1 MTMTGW
7 DGWSVLLLS
16 AALVYGIRFFGLRL
30 WDYSGLFLNIG
41 GIICLRSVLSFAVL
55 ALVFH
60 YVIEPAAYGVFGKID
75 RRIVLAAALAL
86 AALFVSDCV
95 LSALFRTPIT
105 Y

>member
-1 MTMTGW
+1 M
-7 DGWSVLLLS
+7 
-16 AALVYGIRFFGLRL
+16 
-30 WDYSGLFLNIG
+30 
-41 GIICLRSVLSFAVL
+41 LSFAVL

-75 RRIVLAAALAL
+75 RRIVLAAALVL

>member
-1 MTMTGW
+1 M
-7 DGWSVLLLS
+7 
-16 AALVYGIRFFGLRL
+16 
-30 WDYSGLFLNIG
+30 
-41 GIICLRSVLSFAVL
+41 L

-60 YVIEPAAYGVFGKID
+60 YVIEPAAYSVFGKID
-75 RRIVLAAALAL
+75 RRIVLAAALVL